1 VLAKWLLAL
10 VNKLLALAKWLLALA
25 KWMLALANW
34 LLALAKRDI
43 FGRILCIVL
52 ANCAG
57 KPVLAAG
64 KISPAELHPPLRE
77 PSKFRHS

>member
-1 VLAKWLLAL
+1 L
-10 VNKLLALAKWLLALA
+10 
-25 KWMLALANW
+25 LALANW
-34 LLALAKRDI
+34 LLALAKRDL

-64 KISPAELHPPLRE
+64 KISPAELHPPLNDRQ
-77 PSKFRHS
+77 